1 MRLLGDGAIAADETV
16 SSSAI
21 TLDEKASVAQIG
33 LGYKH
38 KLETLK
44 ISAGNPA
51 GTALGKIKRIYGVV
65 FDLLNSHTLSFGR
78 DSSNLESIDFRT
90 VSDPM
95 DAAAPLFTGERFVEF
110 PGDWT
115 RDARIVVENS
125 DPVPFTLLA
134 IAPEI
139 NLNPLK

>member
-1 MRLLGDGAIAADETV
+1 MADGAIAADKTV

-21 TLDEKASVAQIG
+21 TLDDKTSVAQIG
-33 LGYKH
+33 LAYKH

-44 ISAGNPA
+44 ISVGNPA
-51 GTALGKIKRIYGVV
+51 GTPLGKIKRIYGLV
-65 FDLLNSHTLSFGR
+65 FDLLNSHTLSYGR
-78 DSSNLESIDFRT
+78 DSSNLTSIDFRV

-115 RDARIVVENS
+115 RDARIVIESN

-139 NLNPLK
+139 NISALK